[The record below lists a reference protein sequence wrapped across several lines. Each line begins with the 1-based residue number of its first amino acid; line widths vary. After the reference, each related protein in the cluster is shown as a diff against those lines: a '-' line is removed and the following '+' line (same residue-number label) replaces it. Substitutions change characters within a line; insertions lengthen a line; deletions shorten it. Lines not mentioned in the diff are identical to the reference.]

1 MKGER
6 TQLRLGVH
14 TNKTIKRN
22 KFFKEHNLEKILAED
37 VDLPYK
43 IRDFKVIN
51 ESKNPEFKCYTCKK

>member
-22 KFFKEHNLEKILAED
+22 KFFKEHNLEKVFAEYA
-37 VDLPYK
+37 DLP
-43 IRDFKVIN
+43 
-51 ESKNPEFKCYTCKK
+51 P